1 MHNIICLENEWLF
14 NSQKKDNQFNLET
27 KHLLNCLSNFHD
39 CNFIHRSVLSK
50 EDLIYYMNF
59 FTNDKRRFNKYDII
73 YFACHG
79 CSACRTLAN
88 EAAALDFKKQTGAK
102 LVSGYK
108 LSVDAMKS
116 AIADLAYFNDL
127 MHIKNVGIML
137 NEDIS
142 KFWKTYRSL
151 LDELKFITV

>member
-1 MHNIICLENEWLF
+1 MKLPPW
-14 NSQKKDNQFNLET
+14 
-27 KHLLNCLSNFHD
+27 
-39 CNFIHRSVLSK
+39 
-50 EDLIYYMNF
+50 
-59 FTNDKRRFNKYDII
+59 
-73 YFACHG
+73 
-79 CSACRTLAN
+79 TL
-88 EAAALDFKKQTGAK
+88 KKQTGAK